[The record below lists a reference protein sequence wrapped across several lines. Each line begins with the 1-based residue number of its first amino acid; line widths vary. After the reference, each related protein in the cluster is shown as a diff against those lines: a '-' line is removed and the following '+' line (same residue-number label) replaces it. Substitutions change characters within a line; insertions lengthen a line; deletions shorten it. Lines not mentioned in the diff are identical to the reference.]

1 VVRADDIG
9 TAAVAASRDR
19 HPRATVLSSR
29 LTSIAVMSTI
39 LVTGAAGF
47 IGAHVARALAQRGL
61 RVTACDNFNAYYDPA
76 LKQAR
81 VQQLL
86 WPVGVNVSH
95 VDLTD
100 AGLTQRLVDASGADV
115 VLHLAAQAGVRHSVE
130 RPMDCVQANLLGFG
144 SVLEA
149 CRRAGVAHLLYASSS
164 SVYGHREG
172 SGEHGAR
179 PFSEDDR
186 IDRPASFYA
195 ATKMANEAMAYATAR
210 VHGLPVTAL
219 RFFTVYGPW
228 GRPDM
233 ACWLFAERIREGR
246 PIRVFGRGEL
256 VRDYTYVA
264 DTVEAV
270 CRLIERG
277 APRPDA
283 QGVPVQTFNVGHSV
297 PMTVNELVAAL
308 ERAIGRPALIDHAPL
323 QAGDVPHTE
332 SDPTRLRAAVGDWP
346 RTPMADGLGEFVQ
359 WLDWWQRRGD
369 GQPGGAFQMPQGVP
383 HPMPYPMPHPLPL
396 AQAA

>member
-1 VVRADDIG
+1 M
-9 TAAVAASRDR
+9 
-19 HPRATVLSSR
+19 SS
-29 LTSIAVMSTI
+29 I

-47 IGAHVARALAQRGL
+47 IGAHVARALALRGH

-86 WPVGVNVSH
+86 WPAGVNVSH

-100 AGLTQRLVDASGADV
+100 PALTQRLVDASGAEV
-115 VLHLAAQAGVRHSVE
+115 VLHLAAQAGVRMSVD
-130 RPMDCVQANLLGFG
+130 RPLDYVQANLLGFG

-149 CRRAGVAHLLYASSS
+149 SRRAGIAHLLYASSS

-172 SGEHGAR
+172 EGEHGAK
-179 PFSEDDR
+179 PFAETDR

-210 VHGLPVTAL
+210 VHGLPMTAL

-233 ACWLFAERIREGR
+233 ACWLFAERIREGL
-246 PIRVFGRGEL
+246 PIRVFGKGQL

-277 APRPDA
+277 APPPDA
-283 QGVPVQTFNVGHSV
+283 QGVPVETFNVGHSV
-297 PMTVNELVAAL
+297 PTTVNELVAGL
-308 ERAIGRPALIDHAPL
+308 EAAIGRTALIEHAPM

-332 SDPTRLRAAVGDWP
+332 SDPTRLRAAIGVWP
-346 RTPMADGLGEFVQ
+346 RTSLAQGLAEFAS
-359 WLDWWQRRGD
+359 WLAWWQQRGD
-369 GQPGGAFQMPQGVP
+369 GADAAMLQMPR
-383 HPMPYPMPHPLPL
+383 PLPL

>member
-1 VVRADDIG
+1 MR
-9 TAAVAASRDR
+9 S
-19 HPRATVLSSR
+19 
-29 LTSIAVMSTI
+29 I

-61 RVTACDNFNAYYDPA
+61 RVTACDNFNAYYDPQ

-81 VQQLL
+81 VQHLL
-86 WPVGVNVSH
+86 WPAGVNVAH

-100 AGLTQRLVDASGADV
+100 VAQTQRLVDTSGAEV

-130 RPMDCVQANLLGFG
+130 RPMDCVQANLMGFG

-149 CRRAGVAHLLYASSS
+149 CRTVGIGHLLYASSS
-164 SVYGHREG
+164 SVYGHRAG
-172 SGEHGAR
+172 AGEQGAR

-186 IDRPASFYA
+186 VDRPASFYA

-210 VHGLPVTAL
+210 VHGLPVTGL

-233 ACWLFAERIREGR
+233 ACWLFAERILGGR

-256 VRDYTYVA
+256 MRDYTYVA

-270 CRLIERG
+270 CRLVERG
-277 APRPDA
+277 APAPDA
-283 QGVPVQTFNVGHSV
+283 QGVPIETFNVGHSL
-297 PMTVNELVAAL
+297 PMTVNELVAGL
-308 ERAIGRPALIDHAPL
+308 EAAIGRPALIEYAPM

-332 SDPTRLRAAVGDWP
+332 SDPARLRAAIGDWS

-359 WLDWWQRRGD
+359 WLRWWQQRSD
-369 GQPGGAFQMPQGVP
+369 AVPAPLSSMSSMPSISATP
-383 HPMPYPMPHPLPL
+383 SRALAPAL